1 MKFMDLFGGE
11 KMETV
16 SINVNGKEYNVESG
30 QTVLE
35 ACKKIGV
42 EIPTLCHHPALSDV
56 GACRVCAI
64 EIEGARTL
72 MTACTTQVQNGMK
85 INTHSSRVERAL
97 KQNLSLILSRHP
109 DDCMTC
115 EANGRCELQTLINK
129 YDIKNAF
136 PKELRDFPIDESS
149 PAIVRDMNKCID
161 CGRCI
166 RVCDEI
172 QGLSIYTFSDR
183 GADSLPFPAYGV
195 PMTYTDCIA
204 CGQCSAV
211 CPVGAIMEQPDY
223 KHVEVELRK
232 HEKVLIVQTAPAVR
246 VAISEEFGTE
256 PSHISTGKMV
266 AALRKLGFDYVFDT
280 NFGADL
286 TIMEEGSELI
296 EQLLGHGE
304 HPSPM
309 FTSCCPGWI
318 NLVEKHFPEFIPNIS
333 TAKSPQ
339 EMLAATIKTYFARK
353 IGVDPHDI
361 YLVSVMPCTAKKDEI
376 MRPQHYLEEMQLIDK
391 VITTRELARMIKIHR
406 INFLDLPEEEYEAP
420 LGLSTG
426 AAAIFGVTGGVME
439 AALRTGYELATKK
452 NLPKIEF
459 SNVRGF
465 DGVKEAE
472 IDLEGRKVSI
482 AVAHGTSNI
491 IRLLE
496 KIKSG
501 EKRYDFVEMMACF
514 GGCIGGGGQPKSVD
528 ADVLEKRAN
537 AIYTVD
543 ESKTLRKS
551 HENPAIKQLYEEFYG
566 KPLSELS
573 KKLLHTYYT
582 SRKASIIE
590 RKGELSRAL

>member
-1 MKFMDLFGGE
+1 MK
-11 KMETV
+11 TV
-16 SINVNGKEYNVESG
+16 CINVNGKEYEVESG

-35 ACKKIGV
+35 ACKKADV

-64 EIEGARTL
+64 EIDGARTL
-72 MTACTTQVQNGMK
+72 MTACTTQVQDGMK
-85 INTHSSRVERAL
+85 ISTNSSRVEKAL
-97 KQNLSLILSRHP
+97 KQNLTLILSRHP

-129 YDIKNAF
+129 YDITNAF
-136 PKELRDFPIDESS
+136 PKELRNFPNDETS
-149 PAIVRDMNKCID
+149 PAIIRDMNKCID
-161 CGRCI
+161 CGRCV
-166 RVCDEI
+166 RVCDEV

-183 GADSLPFPAYGV
+183 GADSLPLPAYGI
-195 PMTYTDCIA
+195 PMAYTDCIS

-256 PSHISTGKMV
+256 PGHVSTGKMV

-339 EMLAATIKTYFARK
+339 EMLAATIKTYFADK
-353 IGVDPHDI
+353 IGVNSRDI

-376 MRPQHYLEEMQLIDK
+376 IRPQHQLDGMQLIDK

-406 INFLDLPEEEYEAP
+406 INFLDLPEEEYDAP

-452 NLPKIEF
+452 VLPKIEF
-459 SNVRGF
+459 NNVRGF

-472 IDLEGRKVSI
+472 IDLEGRKVNI

-496 KIKSG
+496 KIKNG
-501 EKRYDFVEMMACF
+501 EKHYDFVEMMACF
-514 GGCIGGGGQPKSVD
+514 GGCIGGGGQPKSID

-551 HENPAIKQLYEEFYG
+551 HENPAIKQLYEEFYE

-582 SRKASIIE
+582 NRKASIVE
-590 RKGELSRAL
+590 RKKQLSGAL

>member
-1 MKFMDLFGGE
+1 
-11 KMETV
+11 MEMV
-16 SINVNGKEYNVESG
+16 RINVNGKEYDVESG

-42 EIPTLCHHPALSDV
+42 EIPTLCHHSALSDV

-85 INTHSSRVERAL
+85 INTRSSRVERAL

-183 GADSLPFPAYGV
+183 GADSLPLPAYGV
-195 PMTYTDCIA
+195 EMTYTDCIA

-223 KHVEVELRK
+223 KHVEVELRR

-256 PSHISTGKMV
+256 PGHISTGKMV
-266 AALRKLGFDYVFDT
+266 AALRRLGFDYVFDT

-339 EMLAATIKTYFARK
+339 EMLAATIKTYFAKK
-353 IGVDPHDI
+353 IGVDPHNI
-361 YLVSVMPCTAKKDEI
+361 YLVSVMPCTAKKDGI
-376 MRPQHYLEEMQLIDK
+376 TRPQHYLEEMQLIDK

-406 INFLDLPEEEYEAP
+406 INFLDLPEEEYDAP

-452 NLPKIEF
+452 SLPKIEF

-472 IDLEGRKVSI
+472 IDLEGRKVNI

-514 GGCIGGGGQPKSVD
+514 GGCIGGGGQPKSID

-582 SRKASIIE
+582 NRKASIIE
-590 RKGELSRAL
+590 RKEELSGAL

>member
-1 MKFMDLFGGE
+1 
-11 KMETV
+11 MEMV
-16 SINVNGKEYNVESG
+16 RINVNGKEYDVESG

-42 EIPTLCHHPALSDV
+42 EIPTLCHHSALSDV

-85 INTHSSRVERAL
+85 INTRSSRVERAL
-97 KQNLSLILSRHP
+97 KQTLSLILSKHP

-129 YDIKNAF
+129 YDIKSAF
-136 PKELRDFPIDESS
+136 PKELRNFPIDESS

-161 CGRCI
+161 CERCI

-183 GADSLPFPAYGV
+183 GADSLPLPAYGV
-195 PMTYTDCIA
+195 EMKYTDCIA

-223 KHVEVELRK
+223 KQVEVELRRQ
-232 HEKVLIVQTAPAVR
+232 EKVLIVQTAPAVR

-256 PSHISTGKMV
+256 PGHISTGKMV

-339 EMLAATIKTYFARK
+339 EMLAATIKTYFAKK
-353 IGVDPHDI
+353 IGVDPHNI
-361 YLVSVMPCTAKKDEI
+361 YLVSVMPCTAKKDGI
-376 MRPQHYLEEMQLIDK
+376 TRPQHYLEEMQLIDK

-406 INFLDLPEEEYEAP
+406 INFLDLPEEEYDAP

-426 AAAIFGVTGGVME
+426 AAVIFGVTGGVME

-452 NLPKIEF
+452 SLPKIEF

-472 IDLEGRKVSI
+472 IDLEGRKVNI

-514 GGCIGGGGQPKSVD
+514 GGCIGGGGQPKSID

-582 SRKASIIE
+582 NRKASIIE
-590 RKGELSRAL
+590 RKEELSGAL

>member
-1 MKFMDLFGGE
+1 
-11 KMETV
+11 MET
-16 SINVNGKEYNVESG
+16 ICIKVNGKEYEVDKN
-30 QTVLE
+30 QTVLD
-35 ACKKIGV
+35 ACKEIGV

-64 EIEGARTL
+64 EVNGSRNL
-72 MTACTTQVQNGMK
+72 MTACTTQVQDGME
-85 INTHSSRVERAL
+85 INTFSPRVERAL

-109 DDCMTC
+109 NDCMTC
-115 EANGRCELQTLINK
+115 EANGRCELQNLINE
-129 YDIKNAF
+129 YDIEDAF
-136 PKELRDFPIDESS
+136 PKELRDVPIDDSS
-149 PAIVRDMNKCID
+149 AAIIRDMNKCID
-161 CGRCI
+161 CGRCV

-172 QGLSIYTFSDR
+172 QGLSIYTFADR
-183 GADSLPFPAYGV
+183 GAESLPLPAYGV
-195 PMTYTDCIA
+195 PMMYTDCIA

-223 KHVEVELRK
+223 KHVEVELKR
-232 HEKVLIVQTAPAVR
+232 HEKVMIVQTAPAVR
-246 VAISEEFGTE
+246 VAISEEFNTE
-256 PSHISTGKMV
+256 PGHVSTGKMV

-318 NLVEKHFPEFIPNIS
+318 NLVEKHFPEFIPNVS

-339 EMLAATIKTYFARK
+339 EMLAATVKTYFAKK

-376 MRPQHYLEEMQLIDK
+376 IRPQHSSDGMQFIDR
-391 VITTRELARMIKIHR
+391 VITTRELARMIKIHK
-406 INFLDLPEEEYEAP
+406 INFLDLPEEEYDAP

-452 NLPKIEF
+452 TLPKIEF
-459 SNVRGF
+459 NDVRGF

-472 IDLEGRKVSI
+472 VDIGTKKVQI
-482 AVAHGTSNI
+482 AVAHGTNNI

-514 GGCIGGGGQPKSVD
+514 GGCIGGGGQPKSTD
-528 ADVLEKRAN
+528 PDVLKKRAD
-537 AIYTVD
+537 AIYSVD

-566 KPLSELS
+566 EPLSELS

-582 SRKASIIE
+582 SRKASIVE
-590 RKGELSRAL
+590 RKKELSGAI

>member
-1 MKFMDLFGGE
+1 
-11 KMETV
+11 MEMV
-16 SINVNGKEYNVESG
+16 RINVNGKEYDVESG

-42 EIPTLCHHPALSDV
+42 EIPTLCHHSALSDV

-85 INTHSSRVERAL
+85 INTRSSRVERAL

-183 GADSLPFPAYGV
+183 GADSLPLPAYGV

-223 KHVEVELRK
+223 KHVEVELRR

-256 PSHISTGKMV
+256 PGHISTGKMV

-339 EMLAATIKTYFARK
+339 EMLAATIKTYFAKK
-353 IGVDPHDI
+353 IGVDPHNI
-361 YLVSVMPCTAKKDEI
+361 YLVSVMPCTAKKDGI
-376 MRPQHYLEEMQLIDK
+376 TRPQHYLEEMQLIDK

-406 INFLDLPEEEYEAP
+406 INFLDLPEEEYDAP

-452 NLPKIEF
+452 SLPKIEF

-472 IDLEGRKVSI
+472 IDLEGRKVNI

-514 GGCIGGGGQPKSVD
+514 GGCIGGGGQPKSID

-582 SRKASIIE
+582 NRKASIIE
-590 RKGELSRAL
+590 RKEELSGAL